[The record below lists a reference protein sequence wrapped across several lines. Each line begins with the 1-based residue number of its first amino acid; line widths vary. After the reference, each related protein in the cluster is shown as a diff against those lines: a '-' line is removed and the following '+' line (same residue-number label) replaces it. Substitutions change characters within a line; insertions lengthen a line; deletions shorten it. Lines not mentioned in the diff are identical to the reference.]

1 MQPRRYKCAAN
12 LKKGPESAPLVPE
25 NLTPGR
31 PAETPGQ
38 FLRAWGNLHPTLS
51 SLRGMLKP
59 YPAEGSRA
67 SSPGL
72 YLDSQRAPWV
82 AVRGEIRVSLA
93 RIICVGSDGR
103 HHLLGQVQATANE
116 GALDSSCTLRFY
128 LHQPAGVIAR
138 EMPDE
143 AVWWLDV
150 LDAHYRFG
158 GAPLEAIAD
167 VRA

>member
-1 MQPRRYKCAAN
+1 
-12 LKKGPESAPLVPE
+12 VPE

-51 SLRGMLKP
+51 ALRGMLKA
-59 YPAEGSRA
+59 YPAEGARTSA
-67 SSPGL
+67 PGL

-93 RIICVGSDGR
+93 RLISVTPDGR
-103 HHLLGQVQATANE
+103 HHLVGQVQATASE
-116 GALDSSCTLRFY
+116 TALDSSCTLRFY

-138 EMPDE
+138 EVPDE
-143 AVWWLDV
+143 SRWWLDV
-150 LDAHYRFG
+150 LDAHYKFG
-158 GAPLEAIAD
+158 GTAIENLD
-167 VRA
+167 GVRA